1 MTTETDKTNLIDNLA
16 AHRTL
21 SDIPR
26 HELEWLAAHGELR
39 RYEADTIVA
48 VMGQPVDEM
57 TVLLSGRTVVYV
69 ERGTGRRHVME
80 SVTGDVTGILPFSRL
95 SAPPGNVYIAEPSEA
110 FAVHRDHFPE
120 LIRECPVLLTTLVHV
135 MLDRARKFVSTDWQ
149 DDKMVSLGRLAA
161 GLAHELNNP
170 ASAAARSAK
179 LFGEAVSKATEASHA
194 LGAMRLTN
202 EQREAV
208 ELLRNRSFIPPTTG
222 VFSAIERADRE
233 DDIADWLAAHGADTA
248 PAAPLAESGITRASL
263 DEIASTLEGDVLET
277 ALHWIAAEYTARSLA
292 VDVERATTRIYDLVS
307 SVKRFTYMDRATV
320 AAPTDIAEG
329 LADAVAVLAGKARA
343 KSVAVTLDVPADLP
357 VVRGYAAE
365 LSQVWSNLLEN
376 ALDAS
381 GPSGRVS
388 VSAAQERDEVVVRV
402 IDDGPGIPPE
412 IQSRI
417 FDPFFTTKGIGEG
430 TGLGLDI
437 ARRIVRLHDGHIA
450 VESRPGHTEFR
461 IALPTTSH
469 SPAESRPSIA
479 PASYPGFG

>member
-1 MTTETDKTNLIDNLA
+1 MTTEADKTNLIDRLA

-21 SDIPR
+21 SEVPR
-26 HELEWLAAHGELR
+26 PELAWLAAHGELR
-39 RYEADTIVA
+39 HYEADAVVA

-80 SVTGDVTGILPFSRL
+80 SVAGDVTGTLPFSRL
-95 SAPPGNVYIAEPSEA
+95 SAPPGNVYMAEASEG
-110 FAVHRDHFPE
+110 FVVHRDHFPE
-120 LIRECPVLLTTLVHV
+120 LIRECPVLVATLVHV

-179 LFGEAVSKATEASHA
+179 LFGDALSKATEASHA
-194 LGAMRLTN
+194 LGAMQLTDT
-202 EQREAV
+202 QRETV
-208 ELLRNRSFIPPTTG
+208 DQLRARSLISPTTG

-233 DDIADWLAAHGADTA
+233 DDIADWLAAHGADTT
-248 PAAPLAESGITRASL
+248 PAVPLAESGITRDSL
-263 DEIASTLEGDVLET
+263 DEIASTLEGHVLET

-292 VDVERATTRIYDLVS
+292 IDVERATTRIYDLVS

-329 LADAVAVLAGKARA
+329 LVDAVAVLAGKARA
-343 KSVAVTLDVPADLP
+343 KSVAVKLDIPPDLP
-357 VVRGYAAE
+357 IVRGYAAE

-381 GPSGRVS
+381 QPSGQVS

-417 FDPFFTTKGIGEG
+417 WDPFFTTKGVGEG

-450 VESRPGHTEFR
+450 MESRPGHTEFR
-461 IALPTTSH
+461 IALPTTS
-469 SPAESRPSIA
+469 SNAANARPSTA
-479 PASYPGFG
+479 PAS